1 MGELAAITGACE
13 RTVWRRVKGE
23 CAPTNSALQLIQLW
37 YSSNEQFT
45 PQTRGDFFAKKARQA
60 AVYWL
65 QRKSAKHLSG
75 VKAPKFEPESNLK
88 K

>member
-1 MGELAAITGACE
+1 MLARE
-13 RTVWRRVKGE
+13 D
-23 CAPTNSALQLIQLW
+23 
-37 YSSNEQFT
+37 SNQYLSDCLAFS
-45 PQTRGDFFAKKARQA
+45 AKKARQA